1 MLNTHSVDTVYT
13 VYRAV
18 FEYLN
23 NFKILSNYSN
33 YKYRKIFIFIINR
46 LLF

>member
-1 MLNTHSVDTVYT
+1 MLSTHSVDTVYT

-23 NFKILSNYSN
+23 NFKILNNYSN
-33 YKYRKIFIFIINR
+33 YKYRTIFVFKI
-46 LLF
+46 